1 MSSVHDTLIRKI
13 REHTSLSRD
22 DLEAIRKLTFV
33 KRLLASG
40 EDVVRQGD
48 KPRVSIVVTRGVLA
62 RYHTRTGGG
71 RQYLS
76 FHIAGDLP
84 DAQALF
90 LDVMDHAV
98 CAIGAAEVALVPHK
112 DIFDLFERRLS
123 IGYAFWRETLIDAA
137 IFREAITNNSSRPVR
152 TRIAHFFC
160 EQYYR
165 AQAAGIAEAGSCAL
179 PLSQIQLGETLGISV
194 VTANRGLQ
202 ALRRTGAAEFR
213 DGVLTVRNWKKL
225 MQIGEFNPSYLHLI
239 RQSRI

>member
-1 MSSVHDTLIRKI
+1 MYPAHDILIRKI

-22 DLEAIRKLTFV
+22 DLEAIRQLSV
-33 KRLLASG
+33 VNRLLAPG

-48 KPRVSIVVTRGVLA
+48 KPRVSVVVVRGMVA

-84 DAQALF
+84 DVQALF

-98 CAIGAAEVALVPHK
+98 CAIGEAEVALVPHK
-112 DIFDLFERRLS
+112 DLLDLFERRLS

-137 IFREAITNNSSRPVR
+137 IFREAITNNSSRSVR

-165 AQAAGIAEAGSCAL
+165 AQAAGLVEDNSCLL

-202 ALRRTGAAEFR
+202 ALRRTSAVEFR
-213 DGVLTVRNWKKL
+213 DGKLLVRNWKKL
-225 MQIGEFNPSYLHLI
+225 MQIGEFSPSYLHLTK
-239 RQSRI
+239 QNRI

>member
-1 MSSVHDTLIRKI
+1 MSSVHDALVRKI

-33 KRLLASG
+33 NRTLASG
-40 EDVVRQGD
+40 EDIVRQGD
-48 KPRVSIVVTRGVLA
+48 RPRVSVVVVRGMMA

-98 CAIGAAEVALVPHK
+98 CAIGEAEVALVAHK

-165 AQAAGIAEAGSCAL
+165 AQAAGLADDDSCPL

-202 ALRRTGAAEFR
+202 ALRRTGTAEFR
-213 DGVLTVRNWKKL
+213 DGMLIVRNWKKL
-225 MQIGEFNPSYLHLI
+225 MQIGEFSPSYLHLTK
-239 RQSRI
+239 QSRI

>member
-33 KRLLASG
+33 NRLLASG

-48 KPRVSIVVTRGVLA
+48 KPRVSALVVRGMMA

-84 DAQALF
+84 DVQALF

-98 CAIGAAEVALVPHK
+98 CAIREAEVALIPHK
-112 DIFDLFERRLS
+112 DIFELFERRLS

-165 AQAAGIAEAGSCAL
+165 AQAAGIATEGSCAL
-179 PLSQIQLGETLGISV
+179 PLSQIQLGETLGLSV

-225 MQIGEFNPSYLHLI
+225 MQIGDFNPSYLHLTK
-239 RQSRI
+239 QNRI

>member
-40 EDVVRQGD
+40 GDVVRQGD
-48 KPRVSIVVTRGVLA
+48 KPRVSIVVTRGMLA

-98 CAIGAAEVALVPHK
+98 CAIGEAEVALVPHK
-112 DIFDLFERRLS
+112 DLFDLFERRLS

-137 IFREAITNNSSRPVR
+137 IFREAITNNSSRSVR

-179 PLSQIQLGETLGISV
+179 PLSQVQLGETLGISV

-225 MQIGEFNPSYLHLI
+225 MQLGEFTPSYLHLTK
-239 RQSRI
+239 QNRI